1 MNSKTPPVLRP
12 GKHAPGIHPVIAG
25 RWSSRAIDAQKTV
38 SPELLNRILE
48 AGRWAPSSANNQPW
62 RFMDFGPENAETL
75 KLAKTTLAE
84 GNIWAQP
91 SPRLVFILARTDRED
106 GKPHQLALY
115 EAGQAVAQMAL
126 QAAHEGVVF
135 HQMMGFSA
143 DQFRKLFSVPENFAI
158 IVAVAIGWPGSSME
172 MIPEN
177 RRSLETSE
185 RMRKS
190 MDELV
195 FHNGEIPGK

>member
-1 MNSKTPPVLRP
+1 MNNKTPPILRP
-12 GKHAPGIHPVIAG
+12 GKHAPGLLPIIAG
-25 RWSSRAIDAQKTV
+25 RWSSRAIDAQKPV
-38 SPELLNRILE
+38 NPELLNRILE

-62 RFMDFGPENAETL
+62 RFMVFGPENSEAL
-75 KLAKTTLAE
+75 NLAKTALAE
-84 GNIWAQP
+84 GNVWAQSAP
-91 SPRLVFILARTDRED
+91 GLVFILVRTDRED
-106 GKPHQLALY
+106 GKPHHLALY
-115 EAGQAVAQMAL
+115 EAGQAAAQMAL

-143 DQFRKLFSVPENFAI
+143 DKFRKSFSVPENFAI
-158 IVAVAIGWPGSSME
+158 ITAVAIGWPGSSMD

-190 MDELV
+190 MDELA
-195 FHNGEIPGK
+195 FRSGKIPTK